1 MPIFEEPINQPMKT
15 RHAAVAGKFYPG
27 TDREITS
34 QLTAV
39 LEKEKGRID
48 LSLARVQILGGVIP
62 HAGYMFSAYEA
73 VHFFEILRV
82 SGKEYDTVVIV
93 NPNHTGAGADIA
105 LDDSDQWETPMGLV
119 GVDKEFNGALPFD
132 LSPEAHRHE
141 HSGEVMLPM
150 LQFFLAFPFKIVPV
164 TLSRQ
169 NVENAQSLA
178 YAIHEAGI
186 RLHRRI
192 LLIASSDFSHYV
204 HPAVGKQLDE
214 HVTRQILKLD
224 SKGVHREIREKKIS
238 ACGYGPIMT
247 LIEYALLAA
256 EKPRATI
263 LRVGHSGEVIPSR
276 EVVDYISILFYA
288 G

>member
-1 MPIFEEPINQPMKT
+1 MKT

-27 TDREITS
+27 TGREITS
-34 QLTAV
+34 QLTGI
-39 LEKEKGRID
+39 LEKERGRID
-48 LSLARVQILGGVIP
+48 LSLAGRQILGGVVP

-82 SGKEYDTVVIV
+82 SGKKYDTVVIV
-93 NPNHTGAGADIA
+93 NPNHSGAGAEIA
-105 LDDSDQWETPMGLV
+105 LDDSDQWETPLGLV
-119 GVDKEFNGALPFD
+119 GVDKEFNEALPFD

-150 LQFFLAFPFKIVPV
+150 LQFFLDFPYKIVPV

-169 NVENAQSLA
+169 QAETAQPLA

-186 RLHRRI
+186 KLRREI

-204 HPAVGKQLDE
+204 HPAVGKRLDE
-214 HVTRQILKLD
+214 HVTRQILRLD
-224 SKGVHREIREKKIS
+224 SKGVYREIREKKIS

-256 EKPRATI
+256 EKPKAAI
-263 LRVGHSGEVIPSR
+263 LRVGHSGEVMPSP
-276 EVVDYISILFYA
+276 EVVDYISILFYT